1 MILFKG
7 YGREMKNNIPANNTK
22 KQKNQSNS
30 ILEYSQWPTK
40 YCYKKNKMG
49 TSFIVAPPL
58 INWP

>member
-30 ILEYSQWPTK
+30 ILEYSQ
-40 YCYKKNKMG
+40 
-49 TSFIVAPPL
+49 
-58 INWP
+58 